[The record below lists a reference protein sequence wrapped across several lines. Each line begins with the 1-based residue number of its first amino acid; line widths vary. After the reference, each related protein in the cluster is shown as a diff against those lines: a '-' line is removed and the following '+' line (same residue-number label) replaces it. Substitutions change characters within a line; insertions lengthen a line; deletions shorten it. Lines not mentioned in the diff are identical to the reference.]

1 MSSTIVL
8 RVLILQV
15 VANDLPCQSRPS
27 ASDESEAK
35 HILIVAGT
43 LTATVERAGGGEPI
57 QTENI
62 EPGHAH
68 AFQLGPLGVDLFL
81 THDGVRKRVPYAVLS
96 SCGRLYS
103 PYIIGLSGQVISFSH
118 QRSAHPNPTDGK

>member
-1 MSSTIVL
+1 MSSTIAT

-15 VANDLPCQSRPS
+15 VANDLPCQSRPP

-43 LTATVERAGGGEPI
+43 LTATVKRAGGHGPT

-62 EPGHAH
+62 EPGDAH
-68 AFQLGPLGVDLFL
+68 AFQLGRVGVDLFL
-81 THDGVRKRVPYAVLS
+81 THDGVRKRVPYAVPS

-103 PYIIGLSGQVISFSH
+103 QYIIGLTGQVNSFSH
-118 QRSAHPNPTDGK
+118 QRSSHPNPTDGK